1 MCDGVH
7 NDTTTIITEFP
18 LPLLHPSPI
27 PPRHNPHSNIGNH
40 SPPWDPHNSRF
51 RTQEQRTAVKQIIS
65 IVCCVPEMR
74 VNEYSHTYDYNWEA
88 VTSAFWKKYCGL
100 VLRFLMSRG
109 SAAVAFSHVRAESVH

>member
-40 SPPWDPHNSRF
+40 SPPWDPFPYTGTENCGKTNHLHRLLRTRDESERVFTYLRLQLGGGDF
-51 RTQEQRTAVKQIIS
+51 RILEEVLWACI
-65 IVCCVPEMR
+65 
-74 VNEYSHTYDYNWEA
+74 
-88 VTSAFWKKYCGL
+88 AFPD
-100 VLRFLMSRG
+100 
-109 SAAVAFSHVRAESVH
+109 E